1 MRSLTLL
8 TASLLAASPAFAS
21 PQALTVGVG
30 ADELATS
37 LNTSSFGAWSLD
49 LGLDAGD
56 ALAQDEEDSGDED
69 DDLLGDIL
77 GGGEGEESAG
87 DERADLEAGQIGDNV
102 GARQED
108 ALVLDEDQR
117 RKKVIKTLQRKNF
130 LKLGR
135 WEVSPHLAFVANDP
149 FLNRYII
156 GAGIGYH
163 ITEVF
168 EIELN
173 LDYAPDFGQ
182 ADWKPLTDQLV
193 NENSVSPDISKMTF
207 SSTASFLYS
216 PIYGKVAIGKK
227 IIVFDIY
234 GAFGAG
240 ATVTSDDLDALQ
252 TDDTDERAVRTA
264 TQTHPT
270 TTAGGGIRVNFTPNI
285 AARVEGRSLVY
296 IETVNSTTL
305 EMKNMFILGG
315 AFSVFF
321 PSMRN

>member
-8 TASLLAASPAFAS
+8 TASFLAAAPAAAS
-21 PQALTVGVG
+21 TQADTLVGIG
-30 ADELATS
+30 ADELAHS
-37 LNTSSFGAWSLD
+37 LTSSHTYRLD
-49 LGLDAGD
+49 LDLAPGD
-56 ALAQDEEDSGDED
+56 ALAQDEEDD

-77 GGGEGEESAG
+77 GEGDAEESAG
-87 DERADLEAGQIGDNV
+87 EEREALERGEIGDNV
-102 GARQED
+102 GARQEE
-108 ALVLDEDQR
+108 ALLLDEDER
-117 RKKVIKTLQRKNF
+117 RKKIIKTLQRKNF

-135 WEVSPHLAFVANDP
+135 WEVSPHVAFVANDP

-156 GAGIGYH
+156 GTGIGYH
-163 ITEVF
+163 LTEIF

-182 ADWKPLTDQLV
+182 ADWKPLTVQLV
-193 NENSVSPDISKMTF
+193 EENSVSPDISKMTF
-207 SSTASFLYS
+207 SGTASFLYS

-270 TTAGGGIRVNFTPNI
+270 TTAGGGIRVQFSQNL
-285 AARVEGRSLVY
+285 AARFEGRSLVY

-321 PSMRN
+321 PSVRN